1 LEEANMAAASV
12 DYTRHFDLVMK
23 VLTSQGLLLGG
34 YDPAGNANLMTIGW
48 GSIGSVWGMP
58 MWTVLVRPSRHTY
71 ACLEHSGAFSVAVP
85 TPAMKPACGLCGSKS
100 GRDMDKFAACHLT
113 ARPGEAA
120 KAPDVLECPIVYQC
134 QVVHSNDV
142 VPPRLAG
149 EIQAGFYK
157 SGDYHRVYFGRIVAV
172 RIDADAAARLA
183 E

>member
-1 LEEANMAAASV
+1 MEAQPV

-23 VLTSQGLLLGG
+23 VLTSRGLLLGG
-34 YDPAGNANLMTIGW
+34 YDAAGKANLMTIGW

-58 MWTVLVRPSRHTY
+58 MWTVLVRPSRYTY
-71 ACLEHSGAFSVAVP
+71 ACIEHSGAFSVCVPAAGMKSACAV
-85 TPAMKPACGLCGSKS
+85 CGSKS
-100 GRDMDKFAACHLT
+100 GRDMDKLAACHLT
-113 ARPGEAA
+113 ARPGSAA

-142 VPPRLAG
+142 VPPRLAA

-157 SGDYHRVYFGRIVAV
+157 SGDYHRVYSGRIVAV
-172 RIDADAAARLA
+172 RMDGDAAARLA